1 MLQDDFLL
9 NSLFH
14 FGAVLYFGEWWKWQ
28 SFLESGIQG
37 KILNN
42 LRLVGV
48 TSTSHGWF
56 AGGKTICIIFL
67 RNRKVLTLNIK
78 KTKCLPLLFKDSS
91 EPCNETVMLHPYRE
105 NVCSQAVENYK
116 CLGVYLT
123 NKYIWTNVILY
134 IENKMRK
141 IMFFF
146 QYT

>member
-9 NSLFH
+9 NSLFR
-14 FGAVLYFGEWWKWQ
+14 FGAVLYFGEWCQWQ

-37 KILNN
+37 KLFNN

-56 AGGKTICIIFL
+56 ARYLLEIAVCIIVL

-78 KTKCLPLLFKDSS
+78 KTKCLPFLFKDSS
-91 EPCNETVMLHPYRE
+91 EPCIKTVILHTCWE
-105 NVCSQAVENYK
+105 NVCGQVVKNYK
-116 CLGVYLT
+116 YLGVCLT

-134 IENKMRK
+134 IENKMRR

-146 QYT
+146 